1 MPLDEKYLSEIDF
14 DVLNK
19 NVDSNLFLIS
29 KHPINGFLKEH
40 LVIEGNPEPDRSEQK
55 LVSEYMILEGLVIL
69 KSKYFLS
76 PTKLGFEI
84 IRKGGWLKYLEREK
98 DKADKIDRKLKYD
111 LRTSKIKAKT
121 FVPVM
126 ILGAFGGIYSI
137 IKIVVFLLSTLSPKQ
152 PTDQNSQ
159 TELVKPNKIFQKE
172 SHILSDSLHNQD
184 NQNIDSL
191 SYFDQLVKGQKK

>member
-1 MPLDEKYLSEIDF
+1 
-14 DVLNK
+14 
-19 NVDSNLFLIS
+19 
-29 KHPINGFLKEH
+29 
-40 LVIEGNPEPDRSEQK
+40 
-55 LVSEYMILEGLVIL
+55 
-69 KSKYFLS
+69 
-76 PTKLGFEI
+76 
-84 IRKGGWLKYLEREK
+84 
-98 DKADKIDRKLKYD
+98 
-111 LRTSKIKAKT
+111 
-121 FVPVM
+121 M